1 MASIDDLLEG
11 QPQVRSNKEWLRTL
25 RSTGA
30 ERDEAIE
37 SLRGLLVRGLRCA
50 FNDGSVADSDIQDF
64 AQVALLKVLGALDSF
79 RGESR
84 FLTWASKIAVRVA
97 YSELRRR
104 RWRDVSLDNLLAGPT
119 EGDRPADWP
128 DDAAGPERMALRRA
142 AIEAV
147 RRIISEEL
155 TEKQRTAMTAIQLH
169 GMPVEEVARRMGTNR
184 NALYKLMHD
193 ARKRLKARMAE
204 RGMDPQ
210 EVLALFEADE

>member
-1 MASIDDLLEG
+1 
-11 QPQVRSNKEWLRTL
+11 VRSNEQWLRAL

-37 SLRGLLVRGLRCA
+37 SLRALLVRGLSCA
-50 FNDGSVADSDIQDF
+50 FNDGSVADSDIEDF
-64 AQVALLKVLGALDSF
+64 AQVALLKVLGALDGF
-79 RGESR
+79 RGGSR

-104 RWRDVSLDNLLAGPT
+104 RWRDVSLDALLAGPS

-128 DDAAGPERMALRRA
+128 DDAAGPERVAMRRA
-142 AIEAV
+142 ALETL
-147 RRIISEEL
+147 RRVIAEEL
-155 TEKQRTAMTAIQLH
+155 TEKQRAAMMAIQLH

-193 ARKRLKARMAE
+193 ARKRLKARMAQ
-204 RGMDPQ
+204 RGMDPN
-210 EVLALFEADE
+210 EMLALFEAAK